1 MHILV
6 LRCSSPTPFR
16 AVWAQDINTISLSAA
31 ACPLQRQTSVDISG
45 TSALTFCLHL
55 HTDDQCGHTRRAHV
69 HPDAQYPAQ
78 ATFARTLTVEA
89 KPALCPVLRLPH
101 VCRDPSALSPL
112 PGARTTLRA
121 GPYGPPHNPIYAT
134 SNPCT
139 VPVAALSQP
148 PPCKTLNLTCTPSR
162 SSGHRPA
169 PASGTTCAVASNA
182 RRLPALAPRFAI
194 AGVVSVYTP
203 SSPSQTLTC
212 SRSALSPS
220 SAHTC
225 PIANDRFSCARFS
238 AL

>member
-1 MHILV
+1 MHILGLESLMV
-6 LRCSSPTPFR
+6 VPTPFR

-31 ACPLQRQTSVDISG
+31 ACPLQCQTSVG
-45 TSALTFCLHL
+45 RFWHL
-55 HTDDQCGHTRRAHV
+55 RPHFLPPPTDDQCGHTRRAHV

-78 ATFARTLTVEA
+78 ATFARTWTVEA
-89 KPALCPVLRLPH
+89 KPRAVLRLPH

-112 PGARTTLRA
+112 PGARNTLRA
-121 GPYGPPHNPIYAT
+121 GPYGPPTHPIYAT

-162 SSGHRPA
+162 SSEHRPA
-169 PASGTTCAVASNA
+169 PASGTTRAVASNA

-203 SSPSQTLTC
+203 SSPSQTLPC

-220 SAHTC
+220 SAHAC